1 MKPFSPPELT
11 RYVIDACREI
21 YQPLPEMLRLKH
33 EDTFEQLLEKITHFL
48 EARGAAEQVAD
59 TFTSYILKK
68 AADRLEADGYAQL
81 ADELLSIL
89 EVDKA

>member
-1 MKPFSPPELT
+1 
-11 RYVIDACREI
+11 
-21 YQPLPEMLRLKH
+21 MLRLKH
-33 EDTFEQLLEKITHFL
+33 EDTFEQALEKITLFL

-59 TFTSYILKK
+59 IFISYILKK
-68 AADRLEADGYAQL
+68 AADRLAADGYAQL